1 MMCFQPIILT
11 YSVPEGL
18 NISVFLL
25 YSAFTIVYCAIYP
38 DFADMLHFVNGIFVY
53 KLHNLFVHL
62 YWT

>member
-1 MMCFQPIILT
+1 MMCFRPIILT
-11 YSVPEGL
+11 YSIPEGL
-18 NISVFLL
+18 NISLFLL
-25 YSAFTIVYCAIYP
+25 YSALTIVCFTTYP